1 MKTSSVLTVVSRILL
16 AAVSMLASLYCLIAF
31 VPFTYQQVIEGNLL
45 PELAAVIRFYWLLH
59 WLALGV
65 MAWSLYPDLLQ
76 RRTRITAS
84 AFLGADALFG
94 VFLLL
99 HPVLSGLR
107 NDRSSLWWSCCF
119 LLPPLWVGVIDWW
132 AAFNAVDWHDS
143 PGDDARLFKACFAS
157 GTFVAILY
165 SAITYA
171 RSLRGSDGAFAL
183 PTILQVLAFNVASH
197 LLIFMALF
205 LILSLLIGFSN
216 LFPKS
221 SRIEFVI
228 GMALATALG
237 AIAVKRIVLSG
248 LSLKGGTANLYSVL
262 LAVSLAGLFAG
273 MSLRLYS
280 ANRSPVRN
288 GLVLLFVPLAPSG
301 GLSWP
306 TRALSIV
313 LLTVMGSVLAIKT
326 SAFDWNYLLQE
337 VSVLLIWSAAFA
349 CFYAMVGE
357 GDSSANK
364 TILLVLAAVA
374 VLGGYKYVEVST
386 ASRSQVTSAKGRT
399 SSVLEDYAGRDVSF
413 RLARL
418 VLSPAPADGSF
429 YRFLAENTNISRSIE
444 TKPVDVNLVDKLNGS
459 NSAKPNIVII
469 VIDSLRRDYLS
480 PYNDAV
486 TFTPA
491 IDHFAHESV
500 IFQNAFARY
509 GGTGLSEPSIWSGGL
524 LLHKQYVMPFAP
536 MNTLEKLLQA
546 DHYQAFISRDSI
558 LSAILS
564 PSLPMVELD
573 HRRQTMNYDL
583 SQTLKEL
590 QEKIDHRSDASTP
603 FFVYT
608 QPENLHISVISRE
621 HATIVDNESYGEF
634 YAPYASRL
642 RQIDKSFG
650 EFVQFLK
657 DRGLYDNTIVI
668 LTSDH
673 GDSLGEDGRWGH
685 AYTIYPEVLR
695 VPLLVHLPG
704 SLQRLA
710 HDDSA
715 PAFLTDITP
724 SLYYMLGHR
733 PIRPSVITGRP
744 LFVESLAEETQYRRD
759 SYLVASSYGPVY
771 GVLSQNGTRL
781 FIADG
786 VNYRDY
792 LFELNSQPS
801 GSSLSLSSA
810 LSSRNHELIRSGIL
824 SIDSLY
830 RFQQEASSHEHF
842 AKN

>member
-1 MKTSSVLTVVSRILL
+1 MKTSGVLIVVSRILL
-16 AAVSMLASLYCLIAF
+16 AVVSMLASLYCLIAF
-31 VPFTYQQVIEGNLL
+31 VPFTYQQVIQGNLL
-45 PELAAVIRFYWLLH
+45 PDLTAVIRFYGLLH
-59 WLALGV
+59 WLALAVLG
-65 MAWSLYPDLLQ
+65 WSMYPDLLQ
-76 RRTRITAS
+76 RRTRITA
-84 AFLGADALFG
+84 ATFLGADALFG
-94 VFLLL
+94 LFLLL
-99 HPVLSGLR
+99 HPVLPGLQS
-107 NDRSSLWWSCCF
+107 DRSSLVWSCIF
-119 LLPPLWVGVIDWW
+119 LLPLLWVGLIDWW

-143 PGDDARLFKACFAS
+143 EAGDGRLFRASIAC
-157 GTFVAILY
+157 GTFVALLY

-171 RSLRGSDGAFAL
+171 RSLHGSDGAFAL
-183 PTILQVLAFNVASH
+183 QTIWRVLAFNVASH

-205 LILSLLIGFSN
+205 LILCLLIGFSR

-221 SRIEFVI
+221 SRIEFVV
-228 GMALATALG
+228 GLALATALG

-248 LSLKGGTANLYSVL
+248 LSLTGDTATFYSVL
-262 LAVSLAGLFAG
+262 FAVTLAGLFSG
-273 MSLRLYS
+273 MSLRLFS
-280 ANRSPVRN
+280 ANRRPVRN
-288 GLVLLFVPLAPSG
+288 GLVLLFAPFAPG
-301 GLSWP
+301 GIISWP
-306 TRALSIV
+306 TRALCIV
-313 LLTVMGSVLAIKT
+313 FLTVMGSLLAIKT

-337 VSVLLIWSAAFA
+337 VSVLLIWSVSFA

-357 GDSSANK
+357 GDPSTNK
-364 TILLVLAAVA
+364 TIFLVLAAMA
-374 VLGGYKYVEVST
+374 VLGGYKYVEAST
-386 ASRSQVTSAKGRT
+386 ATRARGSSAQGSI
-399 SSVLEDYAGRDVSF
+399 SSVLEHYAGRDISF
-413 RLARL
+413 KLARL
-418 VLSPAPADGSF
+418 VLSPAPADTSF

-444 TKPVDVNLVDKLNGS
+444 TKPVDVNLVDQLHES

-480 PYNDAV
+480 PYNNAV

-491 IDHFAHESV
+491 IDRFAHESV

-509 GGTGLSEPSIWSGGL
+509 GGTGLSEPSIWAGGL

-564 PSLPMVELD
+564 PSLPVVELD
-573 HRRQTMNYDL
+573 YQRQTMNYDL

-590 QEKIDHRSDASTP
+590 QEKIDHRSDSSTP

-608 QPENLHISVISRE
+608 QPQNLHISVINRQ
-621 HATIVDNESYGEF
+621 HASVVDNESYGDL

-668 LTSDH
+668 LTADH

-685 AYTIYPEVLR
+685 AYTIFPEVLR

-704 SLQRLA
+704 SLQHLA

-724 SLYYMLGHR
+724 SLYYVLGHR
-733 PIRPSVITGRP
+733 PIRPSGTTGRP
-744 LFVESLAEETQYRRD
+744 LFVEALAEQTAYRKD

-771 GVLSQNGTRL
+771 GVLSQDATRL

-786 VNYRDY
+786 VNYRNY
-792 LFELNSQPS
+792 FYELNTHPA
-801 GSSLSLSSA
+801 GSPLSLSSA
-810 LSSRNHELIRSGIL
+810 LSTRNQELIRSEIL

-830 RFQQEASSHEHF
+830 GFHHEASSHEHST
-842 AKN
+842 KN